1 MKKNFM
7 PQMYAKSIYTVN
19 YELLNKKG
27 ITCLLFDLD
36 NTLVEPHA
44 KHVDEKLKKWIENL
58 KKDFLIIIFS
68 NSMKNRVQTFRE
80 ELQVEMNHTS
90 LKPHAYSFRKV
101 LKKYHLKEKEV
112 AIIGDQLFTDV
123 IGGNNV
129 GIMTILV
136 DPITTNDFWIT
147 KYNRYRE
154 EKKFKQLQEQG
165 LLVKGQYYDEM

>member
-1 MKKNFM
+1 M
-7 PQMYAKSIYTVN
+7 
-19 YELLNKKG
+19 
-27 ITCLLFDLD
+27 
-36 NTLVEPHA
+36 
-44 KHVDEKLKKWIENL
+44 
-58 KKDFLIIIFS
+58 
-68 NSMKNRVQTFRE
+68 
-80 ELQVEMNHTS
+80 
-90 LKPHAYSFRKV
+90 KV